1 LKNDH
6 TDAQGKNGPIDS
18 YDQLIATSRGINPE
32 QAALRRVWFNEL
44 SLKDKESVLFEF
56 EMMLKGLVSLGS
68 PINYPGSSRT
78 REPLSE
84 RLFNGELDVVRSVIA
99 NLVETGK
106 KLLEGQERALV
117 HYQYSESILSKKTE
131 LFQESRDR
139 DDLNTP
145 ARSMALLVSA
155 LENLAV
161 LTEGLLQSPHVSYA
175 SFLSVI
181 KVAQREIHRSVF
193 FNPLS
198 ALEFTEE
205 YDRIHPQQILQLVRK
220 TGNAPIQQ
228 VVATVFLSL
237 FRLLKYIDYADALR
251 QGKEAEIT
259 VVWAWLAALRN
270 DARALTVFLKRNAPV
285 GIAQG
290 FGSLYENL
298 SPGKVRENFETLS
311 EEFQKLRP
319 IIEQL
324 VSVGNQL
331 RLEQRMTFAQRLPA
345 VGELKD
351 QGQLNHTV
359 GKAMDSLRV
368 FLQNAVAL
376 IVSEMD
382 SSVAISELLPGFM
395 RPEVHSARLRRD
407 IWMFQHI
414 LRAFLEKAQTTV
426 RAADTWSEM
435 ASFHFVR
442 SFMRYFRSL
451 GYQLVRHSN
460 YDQFDDFIFLL
471 DRLKG
476 GDVLQ
481 VQRFSNVVEACE
493 DFQNF
498 LQLSFESLDD
508 QQELKGIPFDRKE
521 AAITLKMFLSN

>member
-1 LKNDH
+1 MKKDH
-6 TDAQGKNGPIDS
+6 TVALGKSGQKDS
-18 YDQLIATSRGINPE
+18 YQRLVAESRRINSE
-32 QAALRRVWFNEL
+32 QAALRRAWFNEL
-44 SLKDKESVLFEF
+44 SLKDKERVLFQF

-68 PINYPGSSRT
+68 PINYPGSPRT

-84 RLFNGELDVVRSVIA
+84 RPFNSELDAVRIVLV
-99 NLVETGK
+99 NLVETGR
-106 KLLEGQERALV
+106 KLCGEQERSLV
-117 HYQYSESILSKKTE
+117 YYQYSESILSKE
-131 LFQESRDR
+131 RESTQDLKGS

-145 ARSMALLVSA
+145 SLSMALLVSA
-155 LENLAV
+155 LQNLLAM
-161 LTEGLLQSPHVSYA
+161 TEGLLQLPHVSYA

-181 KVAQREIHRSVF
+181 KVAQREVHRSVF
-193 FNPLS
+193 FNPLA

-205 YDRIHPQQILQLVRK
+205 YDRIHPEQILQLVRK
-220 TGNAPIQQ
+220 TGNEPIQK
-228 VVATVFLSL
+228 VFATVFLSL
-237 FRLLKYIDYADALR
+237 FRLLKYIDQADRLR
-251 QGKEAEIT
+251 QEKEAEIAGL
-259 VVWAWLAALRN
+259 WAWLAVLRC
-270 DARALTVFLKRNAPV
+270 DARALTVFLKRNSPV
-285 GIAQG
+285 GMAQG
-290 FGSLYENL
+290 FGSLYESL
-298 SPGKVRENFETLS
+298 PSSKVRDEFDTFSAEFKRLRPLS
-311 EEFQKLRP
+311 EL
-319 IIEQL
+319 L

-331 RLEQRMTFAQRLPA
+331 RLEQRMTFAQRLRA
-345 VGELKD
+345 IGELKD
-351 QGQLNHTV
+351 QEQFKQTV

-368 FLQNAVAL
+368 FLQNTVAL
-376 IVSEMD
+376 IVTEMD
-382 SSVAISELLPGFM
+382 SSIDVSELLPGFM
-395 RPEVHSARLRRD
+395 RPEVHSVRLRRD

-426 RAADTWSEM
+426 DAADTWSGM

-460 YDQFDDFIFLL
+460 YDQFDEFIFLL

-508 QQELKGIPFDRKE
+508 QHELKGMPFDRKE